1 MKKEMKL
8 NYKVYG
14 AEEVRR
20 NNNIPPVVKV
30 YFTTGNDDRCL
41 YEISGV
47 GYIVKI
53 PNPFPNKD
61 RVEFKVIPETARGRL
76 NKLLKELENE

>member
-1 MKKEMKL
+1 MKKEIKL
-8 NYKVYG
+8 KYKIYS

-20 NNNIPPVVKV
+20 NNDIPLGVKV
-30 YFTTGNDDRCL
+30 YFTTGNEDRNL
-41 YEISGV
+41 YEIAKI

-61 RVEFKVIPETARGRL
+61 RVEFKVIPETARSRL

>member
-1 MKKEMKL
+1 MVR
-8 NYKVYG
+8 YTVYS

-20 NNNIPPVVKV
+20 NNEIPLVVKV
-30 YFTTGNDDRCL
+30 YFTTGNDNRSL
-41 YEISGV
+41 YKIPKI

-61 RVEFKVIPETARGRL
+61 RVEFKVIPETARSKL
-76 NKLLKELENE
+76 NKLLKELEKE